1 VTRQVLRL
9 RLEKS
14 GDARFISHLDFMRT
28 LAHAFV
34 RAGIPV
40 SLTQGFHPHPRFSL
54 ALALPLGA
62 SSEAEYADVE
72 LEHSVDAMDAA
83 RQLNRALPPGIRVK
97 QVQEIPVGTPPLQS
111 QVTAAR
117 WLLEL
122 ELVEPQVDSGPPGEG
137 RAPLAGPPGVPTVEE
152 ALSRLL
158 LQTHLP
164 LVRERGGKVRTL
176 DARPLILAARLR
188 GGCDERAR
196 EQAAQVEAVLAAGAT
211 SLRAAEF
218 ARLLAE
224 TGGWELGH
232 LRVHLLQLY
241 ARRDGAL
248 VDPARLGEEAW
259 KDYHRNRKLNF
270 EE

>member
-14 GDARFISHLDFMRT
+14 GDARFISHLDFVRT

-72 LEHSVDAMDAA
+72 LDRTVDAMEAA
-83 RQLNRALPPGIRVK
+83 RQLNRVLPSGIRVR

-111 QVTAAR
+111 QVGAAR
-117 WLLEL
+117 WLLDL
-122 ELVEPQVDSGPPGEG
+122 ELAPQPPALPPEPQG
-137 RAPLAGPPGVPTVEE
+137 VEE
-152 ALSRLL
+152 ALSRILE
-158 LQTHLP
+158 QTHLP
-164 LVRERGGKVRTL
+164 LVREKEGKIRTL
-176 DARPLILAARLR
+176 DARPLILSARVR
-188 GGCDERAR
+188 GGSGQEVR
-196 EQAAQVEAVLAAGAT
+196 VEAVLAAGNP

-224 TGGWELGH
+224 GGGWELRR
-232 LRVHLLQLY
+232 LRVHLLQVY
-241 ARRDGAL
+241 ARRDGTL

-259 KDYHRNRKLNF
+259 RNFHRNRKLNF